1 MAPKILLMGKLYWA
15 SQDAEQLL
23 GGIADVVCMES
34 TSRAELFEDFSSGG
48 RYSDVVG
55 IYHEHISDRTVGDPD
70 EEFINAL
77 PSSCKWFAHKGAG
90 YDSVDV
96 RAAKARGIG
105 VSNTPGAVD
114 EATAT
119 TAVFLLIAT
128 MRRFS
133 QCEANLRAGG
143 FNPPGVEASARDLS
157 GKTIGILGMGEI
169 GLQMANYIRPFG
181 CILLYHNRKP
191 NALAPSDVE
200 YIADL
205 YELLGKVDVLMVSI
219 PLSDKTRGFIGEK
232 EIRAMKK
239 GSIIVNTARGP
250 IIDEEAM
257 IEALQDGHLGSV
269 GLDVFVKEP
278 EVDQRLRDMPHV
290 TLLPHVGTENQDA
303 RRKMEVTA
311 LTNLKEFLL
320 NGVGPNLVPECK

>member
-1 MAPKILLMGKLYWA
+1 MAPKVLLMGELYWA
-15 SQDAEQLL
+15 GKDAEQLL
-23 GGIADVVCMES
+23 GGIADVVSMES
-34 TSRAELFEDFSSGG
+34 SSREELFKDFASGG
-48 RYSDVVG
+48 RYSDVVA
-55 IYHEHISDRTVGDPD
+55 IYHEHLSDKITGHPD
-70 EEFINAL
+70 TDFMNAL

-96 RAAKARGIG
+96 HTAKSRGIG

-133 QCEANLRAGG
+133 QCEAVLRAGG
-143 FNPPGVEASARDLS
+143 FVAKGVEESARDLS
-157 GKTIGILGMGEI
+157 GKTVGILGMGGI

-181 CILLYHNRKP
+181 CNLVYHNRKP
-191 NALAPSDVE
+191 NALAPPDVK

-205 YELLGKVDVLMVSI
+205 YDMLGQVDVLMVSI
-219 PLSDKTRGFIGEK
+219 PLSEKTRGFIGEK

-250 IIDEEAM
+250 VIDEEAM
-257 IEALQDGHLGSV
+257 IKALQDGHLGSV

-311 LTNLKEFLL
+311 LTNIKEYLT